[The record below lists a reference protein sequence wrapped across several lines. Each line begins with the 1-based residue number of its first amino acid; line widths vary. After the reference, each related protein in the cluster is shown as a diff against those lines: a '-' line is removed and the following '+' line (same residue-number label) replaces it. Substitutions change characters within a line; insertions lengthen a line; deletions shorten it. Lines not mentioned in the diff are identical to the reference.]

1 MRLPIALIVA
11 HARKSWFRSL
21 LTLGSVFIA
30 IFVFGAMRTVVDSL
44 EAAVSGTNSQ
54 RMITESAVSLF
65 VNLPK
70 KVLQDVRAMKDI
82 GVTEVADLTW
92 FGGTYVHP
100 DNFFARFAVEP
111 EAFRTVYASDM
122 EMPEAQW
129 KAFKENKTSC
139 IIGENLKAKYHFDIG
154 SRIPLKGGIFP
165 GTYELEVVGIYK
177 AKSAAFDPTTLYFHW
192 DYLNEVSKKNDGPR
206 EVVSI
211 YAMLLDS
218 PKMGPAVIDAIDGRF
233 SNSATRTRTVT
244 ERAFQAGFLSMWGN
258 LPFFFNFL
266 SAVALMA
273 TMMVTLNTMLLNARE
288 RVKEVGVLKTLG
300 FGNGAV
306 LLIFLIESVVLCM
319 IGGLLGTVAFRM
331 VDGWVLPIAMVP
343 LWVSETTVIAAV
355 VLSAVLGLVSGLAPS
370 IGAAK
375 LKITEALRRHD

>member
-1 MRLPIALIVA
+1 MRLPVALIFA
-11 HARKSWFRSL
+11 HARKSWFRSV

-44 EAAVSGTNSQ
+44 EAAVQGTSSQ

-70 KVLQDVRAMKDI
+70 KILQDIRSMKDI
-82 GVTEVADLTW
+82 GVKEVADLTW

-100 DNFFARFAVEP
+100 DNFFARFSVEP
-111 EAFRTVYASDM
+111 EAFRVVYASDM
-122 EMPEAQW
+122 EMPDAQW
-129 KAFKENKTSC
+129 KAFEENKTSC
-139 IIGENLKAKYHFDIG
+139 IVGENLKAKYHFDVG
-154 SRIPLKGGIFP
+154 SRIPLKGSIFP
-165 GTYELEVVGIYK
+165 GTYELEVVGVYK
-177 AKSAAFDPTTLYFHW
+177 AKTTAFDPTTLYFHW
-192 DYLNEVSKKNDGPR
+192 DYMNEVSKKNDGPR
-206 EVVSI
+206 EVVSV
-211 YAMLLDS
+211 YAMLLES
-218 PKMGPAVIDAIDGRF
+218 PKMGPAVIDAIDGRY

-300 FGNGAV
+300 FGSGTV
-306 LLIFLIESVVLCM
+306 LVIFLIESLALCLA
-319 IGGLLGTVAFRM
+319 GGLLGALAFQQM
-331 VDGWVLPIAMVP
+331 HGKIMPGIELALFVDPG
-343 LWVSETTVIAAV
+343 TTVWAI
-355 VLSAVLGLVSGLAPS
+355 VLSIALGLVSGLAPS
-370 IGAAK
+370 IGAAR